1 MRINFG
7 ILGAGRISKIHCHN
21 IYNNPKAKI
30 LKIYDINNK
39 SSESLAKKYKTY
51 SCKEDLEIFKD
62 PNIDAIVIGS
72 STPTH
77 IKYLDLANKF
87 NKDVYCEKPI
97 HLNLKT
103 VDSCLK
109 RLSNHKN
116 KIQIGFHRR
125 FDLSHIELKKRLTAK
140 KYGDIEQINIS
151 SRDSGLPPIS
161 YLKVSGGIFKD
172 MTIHDIDIL
181 RWLLNDEIDEVY
193 AQGAVMIDR
202 KVKKVPDYDTASMIL
217 KSKKGIL
224 CQLSN
229 SRRQTGGFDQRI
241 EVYCKKGN
249 LNLTNIKKTSV
260 QEINSKSE
268 VFDNYPLSFIERY
281 KESYVRAIDYFI
293 NCIIKNIK
301 PYPGLLDGR
310 NSLAIAQA
318 LTESARKS
326 KPIKVN
332 LI

>member
-1 MRINFG
+1 MTVNFG
-7 ILGAGRISKIHCHN
+7 ILGAGRIAKIHCEN
-21 IYNNPKAKI
+21 IFNNPKAEI
-30 LKIYDINNK
+30 IKIYDINNK
-39 SSESLAKKYKTY
+39 FSKNLAKKYNTY
-51 SCKEDLEIFKD
+51 ACSKDLDIFTD
-62 PNIDAIVIGS
+62 PNINAIVIAS

-77 IKYLDLANKF
+77 VKYLDLAKQY

-97 HLNLKT
+97 HLDLKT
-103 VDSCLK
+103 VDVCLK
-109 RLSNHKN
+109 RLVNHKN

-125 FDLSHIELKKRLTAK
+125 FDENHIELKKRLTSK

-172 MTIHDIDIL
+172 MTIHDLDIL
-181 RWLLNDEIDEVY
+181 RWLLNDEIDEVF
-193 AQGAVMIDR
+193 AQGSVMIDS
-202 KVKKVPDYDTASMIL
+202 KVKTVPDYDTASMIL

-224 CQLSN
+224 AQISN

-293 NCIIKNIK
+293 NCINKNIK

-318 LTESARKS
+318 LTESAKKS
-326 KPIKVN
+326 KTVKVN